1 MKLVATACFSGALG
15 SAGVGNALEVD
26 EKTGKVM
33 LEQGYPVK
41 EVGMKLSEM
50 QESMILNHL
59 RLHPDFVSDEDK
71 TYIEALKSASIA
83 FVEEYCGID
92 AAYMDAHEELAIA
105 VLVLIGDMYDNRTR
119 YVDKA
124 NLNRTVE
131 TILSLHDHNLI
142 DDAT

>member
-1 MKLVATACFSGALG
+1 
-15 SAGVGNALEVD
+15 
-26 EKTGKVM
+26 
-33 LEQGYPVK
+33 
-41 EVGMKLSEM
+41 MKLSEM

-71 TYIEALKSASIA
+71 TYIEALEIASIA
-83 FVEEYCGID
+83 FVEEYCNID
-92 AAYMDAHEELAIA
+92 TAYIDAHEELTIA

>member
-1 MKLVATACFSGALG
+1 
-15 SAGVGNALEVD
+15 
-26 EKTGKVM
+26 
-33 LEQGYPVK
+33 
-41 EVGMKLSEM
+41 MKLSEM
-50 QESMILNHL
+50 QESMVLNHL

-71 TYIEALKSASIA
+71 AYVEALKSASVA

-92 AAYMDAHEELAIA
+92 SAYMDAHEEIAVA

>member
-1 MKLVATACFSGALG
+1 MKV
-15 SAGVGNALEVD
+15 
-26 EKTGKVM
+26 
-33 LEQGYPVK
+33 
-41 EVGMKLSEM
+41 SELP
-50 QESMILNHL
+50 QNVVISHL

-83 FVEEYCGID
+83 FVEEYCNID
-92 AAYMDAHEELAIA
+92 TVYIDAHEELTIA

-131 TILSLHDHNLI
+131 TILSLHDHNLL